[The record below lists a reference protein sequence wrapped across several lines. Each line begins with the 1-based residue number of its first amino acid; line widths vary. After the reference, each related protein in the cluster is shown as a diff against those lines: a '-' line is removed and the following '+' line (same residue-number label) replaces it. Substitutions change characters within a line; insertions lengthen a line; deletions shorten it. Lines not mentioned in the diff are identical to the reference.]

1 MNAAVIRLP
10 ATLESLAIV
19 QIAEPRVA
27 PGTVKMNCAGISGDY
42 FN

>member
-1 MNAAVIRLP
+1 MKAAVIRLP

-27 PGTVKMNCAGISGDY
+27 PGAVKVNYAGFSGDH